1 MTSRERALMVLN
13 GETPDRVCI
22 DFGATMATG
31 INAQVYD
38 RAKKLLGINTITT
51 VVDVLSFLAE
61 VEPVMLSQMGGD
73 FVMLRRL
80 APSLG
85 IPVTDFKTG
94 ALPNGTPARI
104 PATYNPITTQEGDLL
119 IMASPRSLDYIHP
132 FNPSLGDNPY
142 AGQVVSKCPKGF
154 AAFARVFHPMSH
166 VETLDEFEK
175 YEYPEFSESE
185 IAFYRS
191 EALRL
196 RETTDKSI
204 TGVFLG
210 NVFEM
215 GQLYFGYENFFAMMG
230 GDEEL
235 ALAYMEKRTQ
245 AFMRDLEKYLKAVGD
260 LIDVIQFNDDL
271 GTQDTTLV
279 SPAMYRRMIK
289 PYHARMFQ
297 YVRRNYPHIKVFF
310 HSCGA
315 VANLIPDFIEC
326 GVQII
331 NPVQITAHGMQ
342 PQKLVRDYGGHIIFW
357 GGGVDTQ
364 NVLNLATPEGVRSQ
378 VRELLDIY
386 GKKGYVFAQI
396 HNIDSSVPAENMI
409 AAFQTAQMGGSRT

>member
-1 MTSRERALMVLN
+1 MTSRERALTVLN
-13 GETPDRVCI
+13 GGTPDRVCI

-38 RAKKLLGINTITT
+38 QAKKLLGIQTVTT
-51 VVDVLSFLAE
+51 VTDVLSYLAE
-61 VEPVMLSQMGGD
+61 IEPEMLSAMGGD

-85 IPVTDFKTG
+85 IPVTDFKIG
-94 ALPNGTPARI
+94 ALPNGTPALI
-104 PATYNPITTQEGDLL
+104 PTTFNPVLAPDGDLL
-119 IMASPRSLDYIHP
+119 IMASPRSMDYIHP
-132 FNPSLGDNPY
+132 YDPAMGDNPY
-142 AGQVVSKCPKGF
+142 AGRVVSKCPKGY
-154 AAFARVFHPMSH
+154 AAFARVFHPMAH
-166 VETLDEFEK
+166 VDTLAEFEK
-175 YEYPEFSESE
+175 YEYPEFSPEE
-185 IAFYRS
+185 VEFYRC

-196 RETTDKSI
+196 RATTDKSI

-235 ALAYMEKRTQ
+235 ALAFMEKRTQ

-271 GTQDTTLV
+271 GTQDTTLI

-289 PYHARMFQ
+289 PYHTRMFQ
-297 YVRRNYPHIKVFF
+297 YVRRNYPNIKVFF

-315 VANLIPDFIEC
+315 VANLIPDIIEC
-326 GVQII
+326 GAQIL
-331 NPVQITAHGMQ
+331 NPVQITAHGMS
-342 PQKLVRDYGGHIIFW
+342 PQKLVRDFGGHIIFW

-364 NVLNLATPEGVRSQ
+364 NVLNHATPEGVRSQ

-386 GKKGYVFAQI
+386 GKTGYVFAQI
-396 HNIDSSVPAENMI
+396 HNIDSGVPAENMI
-409 AAFQTAQMGGSRT
+409 AAFQTAQTGGSHP